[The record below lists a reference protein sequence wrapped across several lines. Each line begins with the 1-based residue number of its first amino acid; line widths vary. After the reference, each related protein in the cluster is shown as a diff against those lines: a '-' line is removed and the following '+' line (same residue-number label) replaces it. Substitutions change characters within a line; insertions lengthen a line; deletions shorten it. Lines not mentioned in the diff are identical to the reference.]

1 MIDPRPLAV
10 PAALAVVS
18 LLASAAIALRPA
30 PGAPL
35 LAFFSDGA
43 APLRAIAAGG
53 LPVTEG
59 PFGSVLVRGDDP
71 ALATRLAASG
81 AWLVLRAD
89 ALMGCAALLSSKGSR

>member
-1 MIDPRPLAV
+1 MIDPRTVAM

-18 LLASAAIALRPA
+18 LLASAAVALRPA

-35 LAFFSDGA
+35 LAFFSDGD
-43 APLRAIAAGG
+43 APLRAVAAGG

-59 PFGSVLVRGDDP
+59 PFGSVLVRGDNP
-71 ALATRLAASG
+71 ALATRLTAAG

-89 ALMGCAALLSSKGSR
+89 ALMGCAALLSPKESR

>member
-1 MIDPRPLAV
+1 MAEHRSFVAPV
-10 PAALAVVS
+10 ALAVCS
-18 LLASAAIALRPA
+18 LVASAAIALRPV

-35 LAFFSDGA
+35 IAFFTDGA

-71 ALATRLAASG
+71 ALAVRLAASG

-89 ALMGCAALLSSKGSR
+89 ALMGCAALLTSKESR